1 MVLILRARREI
12 LFWANSIRI
21 WKFHYHILFTL
32 FIRLKTQKEKK
43 KKKKKLTILFF
54 LLLRWYF
61 CFEDPFELAL
71 VNHFIS
77 MVTILFFN
85 TIFSSCLYVYIK
97 QTKNVDRGTSEFQI
111 KKKNV
116 DPIFGF
122 FLLFKKKNTSEVKF
136 YRVLKCWIKKHKN
149 VCKSPL
155 KINKSI

>member
-32 FIRLKTQKEKK
+32 FIRLKTQKEK

-111 KKKNV
+111 KKKMLILFL
-116 DPIFGF
+116 DF
-122 FLLFKKKNTSEVKF
+122 FYFSKKKYLRS
-136 YRVLKCWIKKHKN
+136 
-149 VCKSPL
+149 
-155 KINKSI
+155 